1 MQSQVIRRN
10 LLIVAAVYF
19 LGSLVVG
26 PLPPWAA
33 SPTWHFDV
41 GPVYLGRPATLT
53 GDSPHYLLIV
63 NSLVEDRDLDLS
75 NNHRQVSEGDW
86 DAGTRYRGFRLEG
99 MWISTGSG
107 GH

>member
-53 GDSPHYLLIV
+53 GDRGGPH
-63 NSLVEDRDLDLS
+63 RLDHSAAFL
-75 NNHRQVSEGDW
+75 RW
-86 DAGTRYRGFRLEG
+86 TP
-99 MWISTGSG
+99 
-107 GH
+107 